1 MGVPIDNGDPGGS
14 SPIQGFF
21 REDSFGY
28 QCHRVSPPLFWGSWK
43 GFLHVL
49 GFLGRFSP
57 FLFLFEGWGN
67 GTLHILHT
75 LGFCGEA
82 SPLFFFFFC
91 QRRAPGTLW
100 PPHAFSFLPPGRN
113 SQPQAAL
120 DPEGTAAPGG
130 MDSPYWTLFGA
141 CSCRNLPPYGLTP
154 TSGAWR
160 RHWGIIES

>member
-14 SPIQGFF
+14 SPIQGF
-21 REDSFGY
+21 
-28 QCHRVSPPLFWGSWK
+28 
-43 GFLHVL
+43 
-49 GFLGRFSP
+49 LGRIPLATSVIESVLPYFRVPGRGSYMYWDSWGGSP
-57 FLFLFEGWGN
+57 HFFYLRGGGMEPYIYCIHWVSVGKPPPYF
-67 GTLHILHT
+67 
-75 LGFCGEA
+75 
-82 SPLFFFFFC
+82 FFFFFC

-100 PPHAFSFLPPGRN
+100 PPHAFSFLLPGRN